1 MINIIFLS
9 NMSEAFKYNL
19 SVYITIGLMILLT
32 TIYILF
38 AVFTDKNKKYKKI
51 LYPDHDIKKA
61 GKEELQKKQ
70 KNKNKVV
77 HKKISL
83 RERIRLF
90 LEKKGYA
97 QKFDAMYFQAGH
109 KDKHAEDF
117 IIAEVKMLII
127 GIIVGLAIY
136 LLFQNLLLIL
146 IGLILIIFPYI
157 NLKSEISERR
167 NQFNKD
173 FPYFLQTLA
182 FVLKNGANLSVAFEE
197 VVNKQQDSV
206 LKQVMLDVITAE
218 KIEAGNFAKAFAI
231 IPKQIDTE
239 ETREFIDI
247 VQNQIEKGASVSDVF
262 QKQSDLMNERFQ
274 IKQAKMIA
282 SSSTKIFLPLLMIM
296 VGIIFL
302 FVDFGSLMG

>member
-1 MINIIFLS
+1 M
-9 NMSEAFKYNL
+9 
-19 SVYITIGLMILLT
+19 
-32 TIYILF
+32 
-38 AVFTDKNKKYKKI
+38 
-51 LYPDHDIKKA
+51 
-61 GKEELQKKQ
+61 
-70 KNKNKVV
+70 
-77 HKKISL
+77 
-83 RERIRLF
+83 F